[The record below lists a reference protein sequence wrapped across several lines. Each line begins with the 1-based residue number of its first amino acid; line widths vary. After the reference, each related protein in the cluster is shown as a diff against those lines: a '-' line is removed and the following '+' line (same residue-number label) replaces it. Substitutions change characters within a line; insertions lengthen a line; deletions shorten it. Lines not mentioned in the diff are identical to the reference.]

1 MVEQTQLLCCPKR
14 LMIKYRC
21 KENLRMKRK
30 IRKDK
35 LKEMKDFYR
44 SVLLISL
51 GITMILIFQAM
62 LM

>member
-1 MVEQTQLLCCPKR
+1 
-14 LMIKYRC
+14 
-21 KENLRMKRK
+21 MKRK

-35 LKEMKDFYR
+35 LKETKDFYR

-51 GITMILIFQAM
+51 GIIMILIFQAM

>member
-1 MVEQTQLLCCPKR
+1 MKKK
-14 LMIKYRC
+14 IK
-21 KENLRMKRK
+21 
-30 IRKDK
+30 KDK
-35 LKEMKDFYR
+35 LKEMQDFYR

>member
-1 MVEQTQLLCCPKR
+1 
-14 LMIKYRC
+14 MIKYRC

>member
-1 MVEQTQLLCCPKR
+1 MKKK
-14 LMIKYRC
+14 IK
-21 KENLRMKRK
+21 
-30 IRKDK
+30 KDK

-51 GITMILIFQAM
+51 GSTMILIFQAM